1 MFIMKAKPHDF
12 EEILI
17 LQRKAYRSEAELYDD
32 FTIPPMTETVKEF
45 LKVSDKTL
53 MLKAEISGKIVG
65 SIRATEEDGII
76 NVGRLIVDPDYQG
89 KGIGTTL
96 LLEIEKYFRDATL
109 FELFTGI
116 KSYSNIRLYEKN
128 GYMEHRRE
136 QLSDKVT
143 LVYFRK
149 DRSLINS

>member
-1 MFIMKAKPHDF
+1 MFIMKAKPNDF

-45 LKVSDKTL
+45 LKISDQTL

-65 SIRATEEDGII
+65 SIRGREEDGIV

-96 LLEIEKYFRDATL
+96 LLEIEKYFRNATL

-136 QLSDKVT
+136 QASEKVT
-143 LVYFRK
+143 FVYFRK